1 MNTRD
6 LIQKIRISSI
16 VDAKLRFA
24 NAGWPLRGFFLGLRP
39 KSLVKK
45 EKNNKPNLR
54 ARITGLVLLGVVTG
68 GIVFSIVVIPE
79 LPWKRKKVHADITAA
94 DISTMIIESKE
105 VRDTINCL
113 GQIVFREKASI
124 SSKVSGRLAK
134 IYVREGQKVKRG
146 EVIAEIERLQ
156 YEITLK
162 QQKSELEIAK
172 KALELSEAKHSD
184 AMKGVEIKLKTIK
197 KAEAELRDK
206 KATFENMETIL
217 HNKGELY
224 KAGGISKTEYES
236 VKTQH
241 TTLLTNYEVA
251 RSDLEIQQVGY
262 RDSDIT
268 SSGYKVPDAQSE
280 RIKILKIINTK
291 IERAEVESARAR
303 LKQVESS
310 LLSTQL
316 MLNETYIRSP
326 LTGVVAVKGMEVG
339 EMVREDSIIATVMD
353 ISRVYVSINL
363 GEKEVRRISK
373 GQKIS
378 FTVDAYPER
387 KFTAVIEAVT
397 PLLDSKTRTFEV
409 KGISGNSSAELLPG
423 MFSRAVIDTG
433 KTIKGILVPSAALLR
448 GEDGRT
454 EVYLLRNGIVVR
466 ENIVTGNESADQ
478 VQVLE
483 GLGEGDKIVV
493 NGLNTIYQG
502 MKLNK

>member
-1 MNTRD
+1 MNTRN
-6 LIQKIRISSI
+6 LIQKIRISNIRSGI
-16 VDAKLRFA
+16 I
-24 NAGWPLRGFFLGLRP
+24 G
-39 KSLVKK
+39 
-45 EKNNKPNLR
+45 
-54 ARITGLVLLGVVTG
+54 IVLLAVVTG
-68 GIVFSIVVIPE
+68 GIVFSIVMIPD
-79 LPWKRKKVHADITAA
+79 LPWKRKKAQANAAAADIT
-94 DISTMIIESKE
+94 TMVIESKE
-105 VRDTINCL
+105 VKETINCL

-134 IYVREGQKVKRG
+134 IYVREGQRVKRG
-146 EVIAEIERLQ
+146 DVIAEIERLQ

-162 QQKSELEIAK
+162 QQKSALEIAK
-172 KALELSEAKHSD
+172 KDVELYEARYSD

-197 KAEAELRDK
+197 KAESELRDK

-262 RDSDIT
+262 RDIDIT
-268 SSGYKVPDAQSE
+268 SSGYKVPSAESE
-280 RIKILKIINTK
+280 RIKILKIINTR
-291 IERAEVESARAR
+291 IERSEVESARAR
-303 LKQVESS
+303 LKQAESS

-326 LTGVVAVKGMEVG
+326 LTGVVAVKGMETG
-339 EMVREDSIIATVMD
+339 EMVREDSVIATVMD
-353 ISRVYVSINL
+353 ISRIYVSINL
-363 GEKEVRRISK
+363 GEKEVKRISK

-378 FTVDAYPER
+378 FTVDAYPDK
-387 KFTAVIEAVT
+387 KFSAVIETIT

-409 KGISGNSSAELLPG
+409 KGIAENSSGGLLPG

-433 KTIKGILVPSAALLR
+433 KTIKGILIPSAALLR

-454 EVYLLRNGIVVR
+454 EVYLVRNGIVIR
-466 ENIVTGNESADQ
+466 ENVVTGNETSEQ

-483 GLGEGDKIVV
+483 GLKEGDKIVV
-493 NGLNTIYQG
+493 TGLNSVYQG
-502 MKLNK
+502 MKLDK